1 MQTTFLILIATAT
14 VVTTVINFAKPI
26 FKETKYAE
34 TICILLS
41 FVLWVVGSFSVRPYL
56 EIELTTGAVFLIW
69 LAIGTGA
76 GIFYDLW
83 SIIQN
88 TNKKDLPKI
97 EK

>member
-41 FVLWVVGSFSVRPYL
+41 FVLWVVGAFSVRPYL

-76 GIFYDLW
+76 NVFYDIWKLV
-83 SIIQN
+83 
-88 TNKKDLPKI
+88 TNAGKTDLPKI
-97 EK
+97 K